1 MVEKLAPGR
10 YYGFAGG
17 RREVAGITFCESA
30 YPPDAALP
38 AHRHEHAFFYLVV
51 EGRCTEACGRSS
63 ATGGPSTLV
72 YHPPGEVHANRWP
85 GPGGRCFHVEL
96 SHARLEA
103 ARPHAPALGRPFR
116 LAGGPASLLA
126 LRLLGEFRLGELA
139 SPLALEGL
147 ALELLAETSRAA
159 EERPGAAAPRWLLR
173 VRDRLH
179 DRFAEDYHLGE
190 LAAEGGVHP
199 AHLARCFRRHFR
211 CTPGEYI
218 RRLRVEDACRRLA
231 GSDEPLVS
239 VALAA
244 GYADQAHFTKAFRR
258 ATGLTPAEYRRA
270 TQPRKPGTS

>member
-10 YYGFAGG
+10 YYGLPGG
-17 RREVAGITFCESA
+17 HRQVAGITFCEST
-30 YPPDAALP
+30 YPPEASLP
-38 AHRHEHAFFYLVV
+38 AHRHEHAFFYVVV
-51 EGRCTEACGRSS
+51 EGRCTEAHGHSS
-63 ATGGPSTLV
+63 ETGGPSTLV

-85 GPGGRCFHVEL
+85 GAGGRCFHVEL
-96 SHARLEA
+96 SHERLEA
-103 ARPHAPALGRPFR
+103 ARPHAPALVRPFR
-116 LAGGPASLLA
+116 LAGGPASRLA

-147 ALELLAETSRAA
+147 TLELLAETSRVG
-159 EERPGAAAPRWLLR
+159 EERPGAEAPPWLLR
-173 VRDRLH
+173 VRDLLH
-179 DRFAEDYHLGE
+179 DRSAEEYHLGE

-199 AHLARCFRRHFR
+199 AHLARSFRRHFR
-211 CTPGEYI
+211 CTVGEYL

-258 ATGLTPAEYRRA
+258 ATGLTPAEYRRSSR
-270 TQPRKPGTS
+270 PRKPGTS